1 MSGAR
6 PSSDPRVRENRSRGF
21 LFAAFPAALLL
32 GPGTLPAAED
42 EFHSF
47 LKPLFAEHCNKCHG
61 EEKVKGK
68 VNLAEI
74 TSARQLRSQPKLLK
88 EVIEALDAYD
98 MPPED
103 QPELADEKRSRL
115 VGSLKT
121 MLRESADGG
130 EGRKQVR
137 MRRLNRFQYN
147 NTVRDLFQLNRD
159 VFALPEKLMTR
170 HSNYLDPRAGQMAA
184 KVEVAC
190 HSLNPAAGLSGVR
203 TFPKDLRA
211 AHGYD
216 NQANQLTLSPLLLD
230 SFLRLSLSIVGS
242 PDFNENTV
250 GIWNDFFR
258 DPGGSDQR
266 AEIRKRLEPFLLLA
280 FRSAVD
286 EETVDR
292 YTDYALGKVQEGLS
306 FPDAMKRVAS
316 AALSSPRFL
325 FRYGSTAKGQDLFV
339 VASNLSYF
347 LWNSSPDLALLR
359 LAESGEL
366 ATVGTFR
373 ETIDRMLADS
383 RIERFLDS
391 FPSQWMQLENLLG
404 ATPDPR
410 LAGLFNVD
418 KSKPARVQM
427 ILEPLLLFDA
437 VFLED
442 RPVIDLIA
450 PKFAYQSDFLRTWY
464 NSDLVPPRVDATAIV
479 ARNQS
484 NDQQRARLQTVI
496 KSSER
501 ELEALIN
508 PVRTSLLRARQK
520 GRAKPVDL
528 KPFAAWE
535 FNGDLK
541 DSVGSLHLKAHG
553 KIQHGEGMVTLN
565 NSYLQSAPLPFDLRE
580 KTLEA
585 WCLVHNIDQRGGGV
599 MGVQGPGDFFDTIV
613 LGERQPRHW
622 ITGSNRFA
630 RTKDFPESTPETKPK
645 EKLHLA
651 MVYKPDGHVVLYRN
665 GKPYGKPFHTSLATF
680 PKNRSSIIFGL
691 RHLPAGAGRYLHVSL
706 ARARFYNRALT
717 AEEVAGS
724 AGGLYISEEEL
735 ANALS
740 PEQRARRDGLR
751 KKIAES
757 QAAHDQVP
765 ANTDPGR
772 AQQDTRRIYEDDI
785 RRKLNTRTF
794 ARVAAEDPRYGG
806 VITNAAMLSM
816 TSGPKRTHPIARGA
830 WIIEV
835 IFNDP
840 PPPPP
845 NNVPPLNEDAAA
857 KNLTIREK
865 FAAHRANP
873 DCAGCHSR
881 LDPLGFALENYDII
895 GRWRDKYPNGRAVD
909 ASGTLI
915 RKYPFDG
922 AVRFKEALVKEEKRF
937 AKAFTA
943 HLLRYAIS
951 SELSPAD
958 SLTVEAIVEKTA
970 PGKHTLRS
978 LIREVI
984 ASESF
989 LKAN

>member
-1 MSGAR
+1 MSKAR
-6 PSSDPRVRENRSRGF
+6 GSSGPRAWKNRSWIFFHR
-21 LFAAFPAALLL
+21 ALLAVL
-32 GPGTLPAAED
+32 LFFPGLLPAAEGD
-42 EFHSF
+42 FHSF
-47 LKPLFAEHCNKCHG
+47 LQPLFAEHCNKCHG
-61 EEKVKGK
+61 AKKVKGK
-68 VNLAEI
+68 VNLEEI
-74 TSARQLRSQPKLLK
+74 SSAGQLRDQPELLK
-88 EVIEALDAYD
+88 ELIEVLDAYD

-103 QPELADEKRSRL
+103 EPELSEENRTRL
-115 VGSLKT
+115 VKSMKS
-121 MLRESADGG
+121 MLRESAGRDK
-130 EGRKQVR
+130 GRKHVR

-170 HSNYLDPRAGQMAA
+170 HSNYLDPKNGQMADR
-184 KVEVAC
+184 VEVAC
-190 HSLNPAAGLSGVR
+190 HSLNPPAGLRGVR

-250 GIWNDFFR
+250 GVWNEFFR
-258 DPGGSDQR
+258 DPGGDDR
-266 AEIRKRLEPFLLLA
+266 RPEIRKRLEPFLLQA

-286 EETVDR
+286 AATIDR
-292 YTDYALGKVQEGLS
+292 YTDYTLTKVREGLS
-306 FPDAMKRVAS
+306 FPEAMKKVAS
-316 AALSSPRFL
+316 AVLSSPRFL
-325 FRYGSTAKGQDLFV
+325 FRYGSTAEGKDLFV

-347 LWNSSPDLALLR
+347 LWSSGPDLPLLR
-359 LAESGEL
+359 LAGSGEL
-366 ATVGTFR
+366 ASLGAFR
-373 ETIDRMLADS
+373 QTIDRMLMDP

-410 LAGLFNVD
+410 LARLFNVD
-418 KSKPARVQM
+418 KSNPASVQM

-442 RPVIDLIA
+442 RPVIDLLA

-464 NSDLVPPRVDATAIV
+464 NTDLAPPRVDAKAIV
-479 ARNQS
+479 ARNRS
-484 NDQQRARLQTVI
+484 NDEQRARFEAII

-501 ELEALIN
+501 ELEDLLK
-508 PVRTSLLRARQK
+508 PVRTRLLRAQQK
-520 GRAKPVDL
+520 GGQKPVDL
-528 KPFAAWE
+528 RPFAAWE
-535 FNGDLK
+535 FNGDLR

-553 KIQHGEGMVTLN
+553 KVQQRDGMVTLK
-565 NSYLQSAPLPFDLRE
+565 NSYLQSSPLPFDLRE
-580 KTLEA
+580 RTLEV

-599 MGVQGPGDFFDTIV
+599 MGIQGPGDFFDTIV

-622 ITGSNRFA
+622 ISGSNRFA
-630 RTKDFPESTPETKPK
+630 RTEDFPESTPETKSG

-651 MVYKPDGHVVLYRN
+651 MVYQPDGHILLYRN
-665 GKPYGKPFHTSLATF
+665 GKPYGKPFRADLATF
-680 PKNRSSIIFGL
+680 PKNRSSVIFGL
-691 RHLPAGAGRYLHVSL
+691 RHLPAAGGRYLDLSL
-706 ARARFYNRALT
+706 ARARFYDRALT
-717 AEEVAGS
+717 PEEVAGS
-724 AGGLYISEEEL
+724 AGGLYISESEL
-735 ANALS
+735 AGALT
-740 PEQRARRDGLR
+740 PEQRTRQDTLRR
-751 KKIAES
+751 KIEES
-757 QAAHDQVP
+757 QAAFEKVP
-765 ANTDPGR
+765 ANTDPNR
-772 AQQDTRRIYEDDI
+772 AKQDTRRIYEDDI
-785 RRKLNTRTF
+785 RRQLHTRTF
-794 ARVAAEDPRYGG
+794 ERIAAEDPRYGG

-895 GRWRDKYPNGRAVD
+895 GRWRDKYPNGRTVD

-958 SLTVEAIVEKTA
+958 SLAVEAIVEKTS
-970 PGKHTLRS
+970 PDKHRLRA
-978 LIREVI
+978 LIREI
-984 ASESF
+984 LLSESF